1 MSGFLSL
8 FTGSNRG
15 APVTDENPVP
25 VSVVGGITVDPP
37 VGGATEEEQQEQ
49 TTALQEMLAAIEGA
63 STPYFN
69 GDVGATKYLVATAG
83 PRVLTDYF
91 VENPHASAKAFLQ
104 IFDTAAIAD
113 VTLGT
118 TVPKWSIPL
127 AAGKAANLAN
137 LAIGFANGIV
147 IAGTTTATGN
157 TTATTGLIVN
167 MATRAAS

>member
-1 MSGFLSL
+1 MGVRLPRNTAVQDAQPTFPVDPA
-8 FTGSNRG
+8 TGLPADAGG
-15 APVTDENPVP
+15 APGTSN
-25 VSVVGGITVDPP
+25 T
-37 VGGATEEEQQEQ
+37 TEETQLGVLAAVED
-49 TTALQEMLAAIEGA
+49 MLAAVEGA
-63 STPYFN
+63 STPYFH
-69 GDVGATKYLVATAG
+69 GDVGAAKYLVGAAG
-83 PRVLTDYF
+83 ARVLTDYF

-104 IFDTAAIAD
+104 IFDAAAPTD